1 MGLQSSKNNKNSDL
15 SKYGEI
21 YLQTDKS
28 SYFGGDTVTGRVFLN
43 MTSAFPGTLLFLRLK
58 GKEAVHIVKQ
68 ESRGKSNE
76 NIMYSDK
83 KGIINQHILLH
94 QWEEP
99 YRGQLIIPFSFMLPN
114 CLPPSFYQQG
124 HRYLA
129 FVQYSIETY
138 IQPLDKTAELFKYKQ
153 DLVLRESI
161 KDKIQDFPAQM
172 TTILKTCGC
181 QSQGSN
187 LLKANFEKN
196 FYSSGDIANV
206 SVELDNSQSQLRNKK
221 IVFSLKQNLK
231 LKAKNCPLSK
241 TLTIVKQEGPGIPKE
256 ALNNGGFLAIPLPP
270 PFELTE
276 KDQKMKKNPSMHFLL
291 KLKDN
296 AEVLTSTT
304 KSSLITSEYFLEVSC
319 PMSGLCAPTPS
330 TSCPIGIYFP
340 EFEPPTI
347 VEPEDWNPQSV
358 ESKNLA
364 FNSLVE
370 KEEVKSG
377 KVGSM
382 MDNMMK
388 FQSFE
393 VESIPTN
400 TSFNY

>member
-1 MGLQSSKNNKNSDL
+1 
-15 SKYGEI
+15 
-21 YLQTDKS
+21 
-28 SYFGGDTVTGRVFLN
+28 
-43 MTSAFPGTLLFLRLK
+43 
-58 GKEAVHIVKQ
+58 
-68 ESRGKSNE
+68 
-76 NIMYSDK
+76 
-83 KGIINQHILLH
+83 
-94 QWEEP
+94 
-99 YRGQLIIPFSFMLPN
+99 
-114 CLPPSFYQQG
+114 
-124 HRYLA
+124 
-129 FVQYSIETY
+129 
-138 IQPLDKTAELFKYKQ
+138 
-153 DLVLRESI
+153 
-161 KDKIQDFPAQM
+161 
-172 TTILKTCGC
+172 
-181 QSQGSN
+181 
-187 LLKANFEKN
+187 
-196 FYSSGDIANV
+196 
-206 SVELDNSQSQLRNKK
+206 
-221 IVFSLKQNLK
+221 
-231 LKAKNCPLSK
+231 
-241 TLTIVKQEGPGIPKE
+241 
-256 ALNNGGFLAIPLPP
+256 
-270 PFELTE
+270 
-276 KDQKMKKNPSMHFLL
+276 
-291 KLKDN
+291 
-296 AEVLTSTT
+296 LTSTT